1 MPVRAPTKRLVLIA
15 QAVDVTP
22 EELEEAGRPDAARHL
37 REMTAKQQLAD
48 QLEWLLY
55 QPWPPTQRYQIAMR
69 LINTAREAE
78 EEQQR
83 VAGA

>member
-1 MPVRAPTKRLVLIA
+1 
-15 QAVDVTP
+15 
-22 EELEEAGRPDAARHL
+22 
-37 REMTAKQQLAD
+37 MTAKQQLAD